1 MKYQSFVDSFSKV
14 KEIPL
19 PGKKAQLLAAPLSR
33 IREMP
38 SESVYLKAAKQA
50 AVLLYCYPKEG
61 QMHLSLIKRTEYEGV
76 HSGQISFPGGKK
88 EKSDQSLQ
96 QTAIREC
103 NEELGTQINE
113 NKKLISLTPLYIPP
127 SNFLVTPFLAYES
140 FCPKFTPDHREVA
153 IHIEIPLF
161 KILELKIE
169 QHRFEPSLGKEI
181 QVPCFAYQNYFIWGA
196 TAMILSEFKVFLA
209 LLRSN

>member
-14 KEIPL
+14 KEFPL
-19 PGKKAQLLAAPLSR
+19 PGKKAQLLAAPLNR

-38 SESVYLKAAKQA
+38 PESVYLKVAKQA
-50 AVLLYCYPKEG
+50 AVLLYCYPKGG

-88 EKSDQSLQ
+88 EKSDRSLQ
-96 QTAIREC
+96 HTAVREC
-103 NEELGTQINE
+103 NEELGTHINE
-113 NKKLISLTPLYIPP
+113 KKQLISLTPLYIPP

-140 FCPKFTPDHREVA
+140 FYPKFSPDLREVA

-161 KILELKIE
+161 KILELEIE
-169 QHRFEPSLGKEI
+169 QHRLETSLGKEI
-181 QVPCFAYQNYFIWGA
+181 QVPCFTYQNHFIWGA